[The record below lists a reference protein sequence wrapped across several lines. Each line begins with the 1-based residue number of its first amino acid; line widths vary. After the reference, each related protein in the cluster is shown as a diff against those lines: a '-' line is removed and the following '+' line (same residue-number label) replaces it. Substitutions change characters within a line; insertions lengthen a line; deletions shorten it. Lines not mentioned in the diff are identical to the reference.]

1 MKKKITIE
9 VPNGWNDVTLKKY
22 LALHADMDNYKANE
36 EAQTALLLHHLCNLS
51 PDYLKGLGTES
62 YNKLRNEL
70 LNFSKPEE
78 LELQRFIFIDGI
90 EYGFEPNLSNI
101 TYGAYAD
108 ITQYD
113 AVTIDK
119 NWAKVMS
126 ILYRPVI
133 KKIGDMYEIETYTGK
148 IDEEMWLKQTMD
160 KHFGAL
166 FFFVNLSMDLLK
178 DTLKSL
184 TQTTEIPANIK
195 SVLVKS
201 GEHMQQSLNL
211 PTETLKRLMEL
222 SESR

>member
-1 MKKKITIE
+1 MKKKMIIE

-22 LALHADMDNYKANE
+22 LALHADMDNYKDNE

-51 PDYLKGLGTES
+51 PEYLKGLGTES
-62 YNKLRNEL
+62 YNALRNEL

-78 LELQRFIFIDGI
+78 LELQRFIFIDGV

-133 KKIGDMYEIETYTGK
+133 KKIGDMYEIESYQGK
-148 IDEEMWLKQTMD
+148 IDEEMWLKKTMD
-160 KHFGAL
+160 IHFGAL

>member
-1 MKKKITIE
+1 MKKKMIIE

-22 LALHADMDNYKANE
+22 LALHADMDNYKDNE
-36 EAQTALLLHHLCNLS
+36 EAQTALLLHHLCNIS
-51 PDYLKGLGTES
+51 PDYLKGLSTES
-62 YNKLRNEL
+62 YNALRNEL
-70 LNFSKPEE
+70 AKFTQPED
-78 LELQRFIFIDGI
+78 LELQRFVKVNGI

-126 ILYRPVI
+126 ILYRPVT
-133 KKIGDMYEIETYTGK
+133 KKISDMYEIETYSGK
-148 IDEEMWLKQTMD
+148 IDEELWLGVTMD
-160 KHFGAL
+160 VHFGAL
-166 FFFVNLSMDLLK
+166 FFFVNLSMDLLS

-184 TQTTEIPANIK
+184 TEMPEMPANIK

-211 PTETLKRLMEL
+211 PTETLKRLTAL
-222 SESR
+222 SENL

>member
-1 MKKKITIE
+1 MTIE

-22 LALHADMDNYKANE
+22 LALHADMDNYKDNE
-36 EAQTALLLHHLCNLS
+36 EAQTALLLHHLCGIA
-51 PDYLKGLGTES
+51 PDYLKGLSTES

-78 LELQRFIFIDGI
+78 LELQRFIFIDGV

-113 AVTIDK
+113 SVTIDK

-133 KKIGDMYEIETYTGK
+133 KKIGDMYEIQTYTGK
-148 IDEEMWLKQTMD
+148 IDEEMWLGVTMD
-160 KHFGAL
+160 YHFGAL

-222 SESR
+222 SENH

>member
-1 MKKKITIE
+1 MKQKITIE

-22 LALHADMDNYKANE
+22 LALHADMDNYKDNE
-36 EAQTALLLHHLCNLS
+36 EAQTALLLHHLCNIS
-51 PDYLKGLGTES
+51 PDYLKGLSTES
-62 YNKLRNEL
+62 YTKLRNEL
-70 LNFSKPEE
+70 LKFANPEE
-78 LELQRFIFIDGI
+78 LELQRFVKINDV
-90 EYGFEPNLSNI
+90 EYGFEPNLSTI

-119 NWAKVMS
+119 NWAKIMS
-126 ILYRPVI
+126 ILYRPVT
-133 KKIGDMYEIETYTGK
+133 KKISDMYEIESYQGK
-148 IDEEMWLKQTMD
+148 IDEELWLGVTMD
-160 KHFGAL
+160 VHFGAL

-184 TQTTEIPANIK
+184 TQTTEIPDNIK

-201 GEHMQQSLNL
+201 GKHMQQSLNL

-222 SESR
+222 SANH

>member
-1 MKKKITIE
+1 MVIE

-22 LALHADMDNYKANE
+22 LALHADMDNYKDNE

-51 PDYLKGLGTES
+51 PDYLKGLSKES
-62 YNKLRNEL
+62 YNALRNEL
-70 LNFSKPEE
+70 LKFTQPED
-78 LELQRFIFIDGI
+78 LELQRFVWIDGI

-101 TYGAYAD
+101 VYGAYAD

-119 NWAKVMS
+119 NWAKIMS
-126 ILYRPVI
+126 ILYRPVVKRI
-133 KKIGDMYEIETYTGK
+133 SDMYEIETYQGK
-148 IDEEMWLKQTMD
+148 IDEEKWLNVTMD
-160 KHFGAL
+160 IHFGAL
-166 FFFVNLSMDLLK
+166 FFFVHLSMDLLK

-184 TQTTEIPANIK
+184 TQMPEIPGNIK

-211 PTETLKRLMEL
+211 PTETLKRLTEL
-222 SESR
+222 SANH

>member
-1 MKKKITIE
+1 MIIE

-22 LALHADMDNYKANE
+22 LALHADMDNYKDNE
-36 EAQTALLLHHLCNLS
+36 EAQTALLLFHLCNIA
-51 PDYLKGLGTES
+51 PDYLKGLSTES

-78 LELQRFIFIDGI
+78 LELQRFIWIDGI

-133 KKIGDMYEIETYTGK
+133 KKISDMYEIETYTGK
-148 IDEEMWLKQTMD
+148 IDEEMWLNQKMD
-160 KHFGAL
+160 VHFGAL

-184 TQTTEIPANIK
+184 TQTCSKMTLIK
-195 SVLVKS
+195 
-201 GEHMQQSLNL
+201 
-211 PTETLKRLMEL
+211 
-222 SESR
+222 

>member
-1 MKKKITIE
+1 
-9 VPNGWNDVTLKKY
+9 
-22 LALHADMDNYKANE
+22 
-36 EAQTALLLHHLCNLS
+36 
-51 PDYLKGLGTES
+51 
-62 YNKLRNEL
+62 
-70 LNFSKPEE
+70 
-78 LELQRFIFIDGI
+78 
-90 EYGFEPNLSNI
+90 
-101 TYGAYAD
+101 
-108 ITQYD
+108 
-113 AVTIDK
+113 
-119 NWAKVMS
+119 
-126 ILYRPVI
+126 
-133 KKIGDMYEIETYTGK
+133 MYEIETYSGK